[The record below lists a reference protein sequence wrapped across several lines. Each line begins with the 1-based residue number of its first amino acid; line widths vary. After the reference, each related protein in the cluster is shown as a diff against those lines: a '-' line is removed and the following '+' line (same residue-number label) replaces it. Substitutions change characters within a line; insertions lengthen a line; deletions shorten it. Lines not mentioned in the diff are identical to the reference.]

1 VLARPIPWLLSGRE
15 AGRARVPPRGVGRGT
30 WFLLMTIGSEF
41 SCVTGAQPHFGNI
54 GPRLEA
60 GRSHVANAS
69 GAEVFSFDA
78 ILGPF

>member
-1 VLARPIPWLLSGRE
+1 
-15 AGRARVPPRGVGRGT
+15 
-30 WFLLMTIGSEF
+30 MTIGSDF

-54 GPRLEA
+54 GPRLQA

-69 GAEVFSFDA
+69 GAKVFSFDA